1 MAISTGGPGA
11 VGRSMRDYR
20 ERAEEVVLH
29 SNRFAAQLD
38 GKLDD
43 QYIAGSLITHYPEKL
58 LLLGFTERERQ
69 NFQIALLLV
78 SYL

>member
-1 MAISTGGPGA
+1 
-11 VGRSMRDYR
+11 MRDNL

-29 SNRFAAQLD
+29 SSRFAAQLD

-43 QYIAGSLITHYPEKL
+43 QYIARSFIAHYPEKM
-58 LLLGFTERERQ
+58 LLLGLTERERQ
-69 NFQIALLLV
+69 NLQIALLLV